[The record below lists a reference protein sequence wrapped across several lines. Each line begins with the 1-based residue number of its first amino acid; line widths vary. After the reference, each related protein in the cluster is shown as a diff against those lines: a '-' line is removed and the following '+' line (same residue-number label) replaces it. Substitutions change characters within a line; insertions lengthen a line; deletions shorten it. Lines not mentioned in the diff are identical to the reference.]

1 MDKIS
6 ELLQEARPLYK
17 TRKRNKAV
25 AKVFLTIAIPVFLFT
40 SIFGI
45 YTLGDNIYV
54 SMNNEELAEQL
65 LLDDYG
71 LFGVK

>member
-17 TRKRNKAV
+17 TRKRNKAI
-25 AKVFLTIAIPVFLFT
+25 AKVFLTISVPVFLFT
-40 SIFGI
+40 SVFGI
-45 YTLGDNIYV
+45 YTMGDDIYV
-54 SMNNEELAEQL
+54 SMNNNSLVEQL

-71 LFGVK
+71 LSGVK